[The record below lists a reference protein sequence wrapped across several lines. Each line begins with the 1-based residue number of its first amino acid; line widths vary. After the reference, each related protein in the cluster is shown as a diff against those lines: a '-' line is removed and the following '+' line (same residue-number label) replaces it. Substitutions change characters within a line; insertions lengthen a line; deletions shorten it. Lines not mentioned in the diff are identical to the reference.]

1 MALTQTAHSVRIA
14 ALASMAGLALSIS
27 GCGVLPDW
35 LTGGGA
41 EEQQVLAPSS
51 YAPCLDSY
59 GTGVS
64 SVASTADGKRDFY
77 VSSEM
82 PSNVSK
88 DAWTA
93 NSRAVYEF
101 EVGTRVL
108 RPIASTWDSE
118 YTIAAYATLDPAR
131 PTPVR
136 EIRIAEKIEQVQ
148 VSGDGNRIVIGVS
161 RKNLTGGLSSLY
173 YGAVPPGGAAS
184 LRPGQDGGL
193 TPIKINDDLNQE
205 AIQGFSLS
213 PDGKRV
219 AAIVGDMSEVRVYDI
234 DAAKVFVYT
243 LGDKNAIKV
252 DNALPAPSLSIGVDR
267 QPAITANGAQLVWSA
282 DSSTLAYATP
292 VGVGGWA
299 VQTLDPAKG
308 TPVLVHQFEDT
319 TQPQVAWAPDGKS
332 LYVATTAT
340 SGTETFGNTSIKRYT
355 AAKDGK
361 TIGGTGLIER
371 PVNWRTV
378 PVLLTLVGEDVLLFN
393 WEKQLFRFTIKEG
406 DLGKAT
412 FRPLTERYPN
422 KVAVLA
428 QPIFGSAAADRAV
441 YMINDPAIG
450 NRVGVYSHLTAE
462 SCPEPTAKK

>member
-1 MALTQTAHSVRIA
+1 
-14 ALASMAGLALSIS
+14 
-27 GCGVLPDW
+27 
-35 LTGGGA
+35 
-41 EEQQVLAPSS
+41 
-51 YAPCLDSY
+51 
-59 GTGVS
+59 
-64 SVASTADGKRDFY
+64 
-77 VSSEM
+77 
-82 PSNVSK
+82 
-88 DAWTA
+88 
-93 NSRAVYEF
+93 
-101 EVGTRVL
+101 
-108 RPIASTWDSE
+108 
-118 YTIAAYATLDPAR
+118 
-131 PTPVR
+131 
-136 EIRIAEKIEQVQ
+136 
-148 VSGDGNRIVIGVS
+148 
-161 RKNLTGGLSSLY
+161 
-173 YGAVPPGGAAS
+173 VPPGGAAS

-332 LYVATTAT
+332 LYAATTAT

-428 QPIFGSAAADRAV
+428 QPIFGGGGPGGVHDQRPGDRQPGGGLLPPHRRELPGADGQEVARRDASAIDRQPAAHASGPPVVRWVDGDGGAV
-441 YMINDPAIG
+441 FAPMARRCSPRRGSPGHEWPGYNNDAG
-450 NRVGVYSHLTAE
+450 
-462 SCPEPTAKK
+462 